1 MKLEDPRKTAEDFY
15 SDQQLQMRPLLDV
28 MINRSVW
35 EEVTAR
41 GEHAVLEASNVIERS
56 ELFYCLKQNAAV
68 ENYLL
73 NHTPFVP
80 LKKSLPAWKDT
91 CLDLFNLSLNN
102 FMCVLTLYWLFKL
115 FLAPLPSIPTNDQM
129 KEFINKLGEF
139 C

>member
-1 MKLEDPRKTAEDFY
+1 MKLEDPHRQAEDLY
-15 SDQQLQMRPLLDV
+15 SDQQLQMRPFLDV

-35 EEVTAR
+35 EEVIAR

-56 ELFYCLKQNAAV
+56 EPFYCLKQNAAV

-80 LKKSLPAWKDT
+80 LKKCLPAWKNT

-102 FMCVLTLYWLFKL
+102 FLCVCSHCIGF
-115 FLAPLPSIPTNDQM
+115 SS
-129 KEFINKLGEF
+129 
-139 C
+139 CS